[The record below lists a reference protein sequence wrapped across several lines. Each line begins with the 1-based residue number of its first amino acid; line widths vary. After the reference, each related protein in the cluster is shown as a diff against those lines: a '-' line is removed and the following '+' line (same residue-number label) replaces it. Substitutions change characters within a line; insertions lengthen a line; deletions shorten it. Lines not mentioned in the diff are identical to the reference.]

1 MLHHCVDFM
10 RKETR
15 SFEYTKDVLDTL
27 GVAVR
32 AELARVGALMDR
44 DGAGGGQNKMLEAII
59 KKLEDIP
66 V

>member
-15 SFEYTKDVLDTL
+15 SFAYTKAVLDTL
-27 GVAVR
+27 GGAVR
-32 AELARVGALMDR
+32 AELARVGALL
-44 DGAGGGQNKMLEAII
+44 GGKGENRMLQTII
-59 KKLEDIP
+59 EKLEQIP